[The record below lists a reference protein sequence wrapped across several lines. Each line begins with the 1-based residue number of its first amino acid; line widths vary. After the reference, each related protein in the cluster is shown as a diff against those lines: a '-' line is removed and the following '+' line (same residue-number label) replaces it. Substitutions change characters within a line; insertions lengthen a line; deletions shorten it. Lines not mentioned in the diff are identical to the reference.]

1 MMKRISIIFA
11 AVLGITV
18 TGVQHTHAQQTGVIQ
33 GTVVDAKTQEP
44 LIGVNVVVVDT
55 DLGASTDMEGF
66 YRITGVPIGT
76 ERLRFSYIGYETLLR
91 TDVIVTRNK
100 PAQENAELQP
110 QAVEGEEVV
119 VTAGYFEELRKA
131 QTSKIQLSKE
141 EIRRFPGGF
150 EDVVRTVAALPGVAI
165 NNDGGRNDLLVRGGG
180 PSENLYLINN
190 IEIPNINHFGSQGTG
205 SGSLSF
211 INLDFVDKVDFST
224 GGFSAQYGDKMS
236 SVLALDMADGR
247 EDRFGSKVLV
257 SATQY
262 GLNAEGP
269 LGNDGNFI
277 YSIRRSYLDLI
288 FEANGLPFVPTY
300 TDWNFVANYDV
311 TPTDKLFVLGI
322 GAYDEVN
329 RDQST
334 LESRVFNAG
343 IMDNSQNRWIGGLNY
358 RHLLGSGYLDFTLS
372 NNYTDFQFSQVDSVQ
387 TEYFRS
393 EATEVETNLKLQH
406 YWRLSN
412 SVNLLSGASV
422 KDVRNENTTTFAD
435 TIYNRNGDQVPVN
448 SLGIPQRL
456 EENSDA
462 FKNALFSEIQWKI
475 TPKLE
480 VSTGIRADIY
490 TFLDQPWYVAP
501 RFKMRYAFNEVFSLK
516 SSAGIYYQAPS
527 YVWVINDV
535 NTQLKALRNNMA
547 VVGFDYLLDEDLR
560 LSVESYYK
568 DYQDLPT
575 GATPGTDY
583 LVITNTGTGFGGRE
597 NDFQSFGYFPMESTA
612 YGHAYGFELF
622 LQKKYSEVP
631 HYGKASLTYSKSE
644 FTAGN
649 GRVQPGEFD
658 QRWIFNLYGGYKFNA
673 DWEMSGKFRFFTGAP
688 YTPVYRPSENGGEI
702 QNLPEEYLS
711 KRLEPGHHLDVR
723 LNRYWNFESW
733 TFIAFIDIQNI
744 YNNRIQV
751 RPRYDFWE
759 DEVVDRQGIGILP
772 SIGLSAEL

>member
-1 MMKRISIIFA
+1 MKIKEFLVMVGFLFA
-11 AVLGITV
+11 VVPITN
-18 TGVQHTHAQQTGVIQ
+18 AQQTGVIQ
-33 GTVVDAKTQEP
+33 GKVVDAKTQEP
-44 LIGVNVVVVDT
+44 LIGVNVIVVDT
-55 DLGASTDMEGF
+55 DLGASTDIDGR
-66 YRITGVPIGT
+66 YRITGVPVGT
-76 ERLRFSYIGYETLLR
+76 VRLRFSYIGYEQLFR
-91 TDVIVTRNK
+91 TDVIVRTNK
-100 PAQENAELQP
+100 PALENAELQP
-110 QAVEGEEVV
+110 KAVEGEEVV
-119 VTAGYFEELRKA
+119 VTAGYFNEVLKA
-131 QTSKIQLSKE
+131 QTSKIELSKE

-150 EDVVRTVAALPGVAI
+150 EDVVRTVATLPGVAI
-165 NNDGGRNDLLVRGGG
+165 NTEGGRNDLLVRGGG

-190 IEIPNINHFGSQGTG
+190 IEVPNINHFGSQGSG

-211 INLDFVDKVDFST
+211 INLDFVDNVDFST

-236 SVLALDMADGR
+236 SVLALDMAEGR
-247 EDRFGSKVLV
+247 EDRFGSKYLI

-269 LGNDGNFI
+269 LGDDGNFI

-300 TDWNFVANYDV
+300 TDWNFIANYDV
-311 TPTDKLFVLGI
+311 TPTDKLFILGI

-329 RDQST
+329 RDQSS
-334 LESRVFNAG
+334 LEKRVFNAG

-358 RHLLGSGYLDFTLS
+358 RHLLGNGYLDLTLS
-372 NNYTDFQFSQVDSVQ
+372 TNYTDFQFSQVDSAQ

-393 EATEVETNLKLQH
+393 NATEVENNLKLQH
-406 YWRLSN
+406 FWQLTNRM
-412 SVNLLSGASV
+412 NLLSGVSV
-422 KDVRNENTTTFAD
+422 KDVQNANTTSFAD
-435 TIYNRNGDQVPVN
+435 TIYNRNGNRVPV
-448 SLGIPQRL
+448 SMLGLPQTL
-456 EENSDA
+456 QEKSDV
-462 FKNALFSEIQWKI
+462 FKNALFSELQWKL
-475 TPKLE
+475 TPKLN
-480 VSTGIRADIY
+480 VVTGIRADIY

-501 RFKMRYAFNEVFSLK
+501 RFKMRYSFNKVFSVK

-535 NTQLKALRNNMA
+535 NTRLKALRNNMA

-560 LSVESYYK
+560 LSLETYYK

-575 GATPGTDY
+575 GATPGTNY

-597 NDFQSFGYFPMESTA
+597 SDFQSFGYFPMESTA

-649 GRVQPGEFD
+649 GMTQPGEFD

-673 DWEMSGKFRFFTGAP
+673 RWEISGKFRYFTGAP

-711 KRLEPGHHLDVR
+711 NRLEPGHHLDLR
-723 LNRYWNFESW
+723 LDRYWIFKSW
-733 TFIAFIDIQNI
+733 TLIAFIDIQNI
-744 YNNRIQV
+744 YNNRIQI

-759 DEVVDRQGIGILP
+759 NEVVDRQDIGILP
-772 SIGLSAEL
+772 SIGISAEL